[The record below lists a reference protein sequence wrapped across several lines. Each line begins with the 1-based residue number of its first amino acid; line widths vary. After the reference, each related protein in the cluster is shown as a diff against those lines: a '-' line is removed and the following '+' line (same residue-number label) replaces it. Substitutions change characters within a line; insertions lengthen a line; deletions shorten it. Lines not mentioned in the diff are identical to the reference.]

1 MLRLLT
7 LVLVL
12 VCGDIFASGGKGSG
26 SGKVQSF
33 QSKPNV
39 FKGYN
44 YYNAGRPMG
53 QSRPNIYGGQNY
65 NSYNR
70 TKK

>member
-1 MLRLLT
+1 MLRLLA

-12 VCGDIFASGGKGSG
+12 LSGTAFASGGKAG

-44 YYNAGRPMG
+44 YYNSGRPMG

-70 TKK
+70 SKK

>member
-1 MLRLLT
+1 MVRLLT
-7 LVLVL
+7 IVLVL
-12 VCGDIFASGGKGSG
+12 ACGNAFAASGKSG
-26 SGKVQSF
+26 NSGKSQSF
-33 QSKPNV
+33 QSRPNV

-70 TKK
+70 GKK

>member
-1 MLRLLT
+1 MVRLLT
-7 LVLVL
+7 IVLVL
-12 VCGDIFASGGKGSG
+12 VCGNAFGASGKSG
-26 SGKVQSF
+26 SSGKSQSF
-33 QSKPNV
+33 QSRPNV

-70 TKK
+70 GKK